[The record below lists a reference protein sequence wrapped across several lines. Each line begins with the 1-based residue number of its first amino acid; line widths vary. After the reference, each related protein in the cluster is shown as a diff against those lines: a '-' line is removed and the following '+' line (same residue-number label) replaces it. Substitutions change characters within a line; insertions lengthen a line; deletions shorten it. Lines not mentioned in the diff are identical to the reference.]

1 MEFKKLC
8 RIRDAYKEREQ
19 LKEKI
24 YEFEQMRI
32 SPRAAVYGSE
42 RVQSSPKGDI
52 QPDNIAKLD
61 KLIAKYNSKLKA
73 ITELVYEF
81 ETALDSLDER
91 ERRLMR
97 LYYIDCMTWEQVCVK
112 MNLSWTP
119 MHNARRSA
127 LAKICPDYE
136 PNGKKSANIG
146 SK

>member
-42 RVQSSPKGDI
+42 RVQSSPKGDV

-73 ITELVYEF
+73 VVELVYEF
-81 ETALDSLDER
+81 ETALEMLDER

-97 LYYIDCMTWEQVCVK
+97 LYYIDCMTWEQVCVE

-119 MHNARRSA
+119 LHNARRNA

-136 PNGKKSANIG
+136 PKAKKSSAF
-146 SK
+146 SEV